1 MTTQAQQ
8 GRFQPLVPLHWR
20 DLIAAARHSLTP
32 VPPAT
37 AASRASVHRAISTAY
52 YAVFHTLKEAIAT
65 AMVGQP
71 SNQFSADQ
79 WTKMYREGNH
89 RRIRDSLYNNRQQM
103 SNRGAYFAGEYRS
116 LHNVRIQAD
125 YNPRVSYDEQDATVW
140 IDRAETAVQTLL
152 QLPQDERGAMFVLVI
167 LGTR

>member
-1 MTTQAQQ
+1 MNQAQQ
-8 GRFQPLVPLHWR
+8 RRFRPPVSVHWQ

-32 VPPAT
+32 DPPAT
-37 AASRASVHRAISTAY
+37 EASRASAHRAISTAY
-52 YAVFHTLKEAIAT
+52 YAVFHALKEGIAT
-65 AMVGQP
+65 AVVGQP

-89 RRIRDSLYNNRQQM
+89 RRIRDSLHNNRQQM
-103 SNRGAYFAGEYRS
+103 SNNGAYFAQEYRS
-116 LHNVRIQAD
+116 LHNARIQAD

-140 IDRAETAVQTLL
+140 IDRAETAIQTFL
-152 QLPQDERGAMFVLVI
+152 QLTQDERGALFALII